1 MKCPKCKKQ
10 LRNNARFCP
19 ACGAVLKKKRKIKSI
34 LLVIIILLSITSIGY
49 GGGVVIARLLGGEKN
64 NAIKGLDDSSIA
76 VIQEDLE
83 VFSDGDISE
92 ITERVFGAASDN
104 TSSGDSD
111 NGIIAI
117 LFTNADVQVSSIEKD
132 TITYTIVSPDI
143 SDFFQVKLAELQTI
157 TTTEELRQA
166 IINYAKTAPQ
176 KEYTVTLP
184 YTISDE
190 SGIDVAYNDPDFINA
205 MTGGLI
211 DAYADLYNQYLEGE
225 W

>member
-10 LRNNARFCP
+10 LRKNATFCP
-19 ACGAVLKKKRKIKSI
+19 ACGAKITQKRKLKSI
-34 LLVIIILLSITSIGY
+34 LLIIAMLLGIVAIGY
-49 GGGVVIARLLGGEKN
+49 GGGAVLARLFGSGKN
-64 NAIKGLDDSSIA
+64 DAIKGLDDNSIA
-76 VIQEDLE
+76 VIQNDLE

-92 ITERVFGAASDN
+92 ITERVFGEASDN

-117 LFTNADVQVSSIEKD
+117 LFTNADVQVSSVEKD

-143 SDFFQVKLAELQTI
+143 SNFFHVKLNELQTI
-157 TTTEELRQA
+157 TTIEELQQA
-166 IINYAKTAPQ
+166 IIDYAKTAPQ

-184 YTISDE
+184 YTISEE
-190 SGIDVAYNDPDFINA
+190 SGIEVAYSNPDFINA